1 MTEYWGQG
9 WAYKDNLLGSCRGCQ
24 LSKKDCSNILSTSC
38 REDKKIRAKKSS
50 QIGKPGANVILG
62 NEIKRMKGVSL
73 LSSLSMSSLE

>member
-1 MTEYWGQG
+1 MTECWGQG

-24 LSKKDCSNILSTSC
+24 LSKKDVLEHFKRVMSGGQKHPVEKVFSN
-38 REDKKIRAKKSS
+38 RETGRGRDF
-50 QIGKPGANVILG
+50 G